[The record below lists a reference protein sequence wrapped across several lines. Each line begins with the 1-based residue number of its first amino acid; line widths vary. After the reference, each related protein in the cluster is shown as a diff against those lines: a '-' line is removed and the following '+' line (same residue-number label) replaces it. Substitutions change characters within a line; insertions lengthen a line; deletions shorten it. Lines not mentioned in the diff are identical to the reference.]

1 MPVRMWVERV
11 GEIEQNL
18 QSAES
23 FALAEV
29 AE

>member
-1 MPVRMWVERV
+1 MWVERV
-11 GEIEQNL
+11 GEIEQRF
-18 QSAES
+18 QSVEG

>member
-1 MPVRMWVERV
+1 MWVERV

>member
-1 MPVRMWVERV
+1 MWVERV
-11 GEIEQNL
+11 GEIEQQF
-18 QSAES
+18 QSVEG